1 MKTLLVSINGNKN
14 CQNGNFFHELS
25 DIYTGKTAL
34 CFSGACAAFQSL
46 ASTFKVRVG
55 RQTAACR
62 QVRIEEAAGAWE
74 PLGPAPAWFTQCACL
89 IWTWTITQLKKGKHI
104 FCGSF
109 EVDQEEQEP
118 RRCAGLFCIS
128 SHLSLMCRSGRW
140 SGARAPTGPENSG
153 LDSKSLL
160 HFFHALRRI
169 SGLRC
174 FILFFDRFSIT
185 IWWQEQP
192 GWVWWICKINFI
204 YTCPR
209 QRTWTY
215 TNFAVSTVT
224 SAGVLWYC
232 VSTVL
237 GKIDNLIFRIF

>member
-1 MKTLLVSINGNKN
+1 MGI
-14 CQNGNFFHELS
+14 FFHEFS

-34 CFSGACAAFQSL
+34 YFSGARAAFQSL

-109 EVDQEEQEP
+109 EVDLEEQEP

-128 SHLSLMCRSGRW
+128 SHVSLMCRSGRW
-140 SGARAPTGPENSG
+140 SGARAQTGPENSG

-160 HFFHALRRI
+160 HFFSCSETDYRAKMFY
-169 SGLRC
+169 S
-174 FILFFDRFSIT
+174 FFRSI
-185 IWWQEQP
+185 
-192 GWVWWICKINFI
+192 
-204 YTCPR
+204 
-209 QRTWTY
+209 
-215 TNFAVSTVT
+215 
-224 SAGVLWYC
+224 
-232 VSTVL
+232 
-237 GKIDNLIFRIF
+237 